1 MQKLLITGASGFL
14 GWYLCQIAQAEWEVY
29 GTYHRHSVKP
39 GVPLAASP
47 IHWMPID
54 LTDLDALKA
63 LFATV
68 RPNAVIHAAAMSRPN
83 DCQDDPVRS
92 YQVNVVA
99 SCNIADLCEA
109 AKIPCVFT
117 SSELVFDGTNA
128 PYREGDPVSPINLYG
143 EQKVAAELGML
154 DRCSQMLVCRM
165 PLMFGNVP
173 HADSFLQP
181 FIQRLQSG
189 ERLKVFVDE
198 FRTPVSGEDAA
209 RGILQLMD
217 KVRGRIHLGG
227 KERMSRYKFG
237 QHLVAALHLPETM
250 LQPCRQADVPMS
262 APRAADVSLDSSL
275 AFSLGYSPALVK
287 DALVQLLGGS

>member
-14 GWYLCQIAQAEWEVY
+14 GWYLCQSAQTEWEVY
-29 GTYHRHSVKP
+29 GTYHRQAVYQKTGQQA
-39 GVPLAASP
+39 GVHAIS
-47 IHWMPID
+47 ID
-54 LTDLDALKA
+54 LTDGDALKT

-68 RPNAVIHAAAMSRPN
+68 QPDAVIHAAAMSRPN

-92 YQVNVVA
+92 YQMNVVA
-99 SCNIADLCEA
+99 SCTLAELCEA
-109 AKIPCVFT
+109 AGIPCVFT
-117 SSELVFDGTNA
+117 SSELVFDGQNP

-173 HADSFLQP
+173 HAQSFIQP
-181 FIQRLQSG
+181 FIARLRSG
-189 ERLKVFVDE
+189 DRLNVFIDE

-209 RGILQLMD
+209 RGILQMMD
-217 KVRGRIHLGG
+217 KVRGRVHLGG

-237 QHLVAALHLPETM
+237 QHLVAALDLPET
-250 LQPCRQADVPMS
+250 LLNPCRQADIPMS
-262 APRAADVSLDSSL
+262 APRAPDVSLDSSL
-275 AFSLGYSPALVK
+275 AFSLGYDPAPVQEALVR
-287 DALVQLLGGS
+287 LLSSA